1 MTGQCCE
8 PKYQSMPRYSNTTTE
23 NQPKKSNIKGISLHW
38 RNKGTAAYPGY
49 FPWIGEG
56 KKNDSGEKAGQV

>member
-1 MTGQCCE
+1 
-8 PKYQSMPRYSNTTTE
+8 MPRYSNTTTE

-38 RNKGTAAYPGY
+38 RNQGTAAAPGY